1 MCLQALTKGRCGEE
15 GAQLLQRPLWVMIR
29 FGQGGTRGLDMEG
42 AGAETGAG
50 GGAQRI
56 GGLGEEG
63 AGEGVGEEAG
73 EGAGAVWGCPSCGA
87 ASPCHDWLKITLGF
101 TAAKTIR
108 R

>member
-1 MCLQALTKGRCGEE
+1 
-15 GAQLLQRPLWVMIR
+15 MIR

-42 AGAETGAG
+42 IGADTGAG
-50 GGAQRI
+50 GGAERI
-56 GGLGEEG
+56 GGLGAEG
-63 AGEGVGEEAG
+63 AGEGAEGE
-73 EGAGAVWGCPSCGA
+73 GAVWGCPSCGA